1 MGGVGSGMHVDGRDR
16 GRLMLL
22 GGQPQIVT
30 LSLSFINFFLHFAS
44 NHLFMLSYVISFL
57 YTSSWEGN
65 RFSASIHF
73 EGTI

>member
-1 MGGVGSGMHVDGRDR
+1 
-16 GRLMLL
+16 MLL

-44 NHLFMLSYVISFL
+44 NHLFMLSSVISFL

-65 RFSASIHF
+65 RFILHF
-73 EGTI
+73 FTF